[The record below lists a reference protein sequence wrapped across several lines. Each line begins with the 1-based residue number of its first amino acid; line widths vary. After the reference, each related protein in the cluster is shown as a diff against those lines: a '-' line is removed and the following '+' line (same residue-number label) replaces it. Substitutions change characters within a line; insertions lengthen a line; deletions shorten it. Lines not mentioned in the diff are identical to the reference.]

1 MSLQQRRIQIL
12 LPLPL
17 SGPFDYL
24 VGADIPLV
32 VGDFVSVPLGSRT
45 LQGVVWSMTPE
56 PSDVPEHKL
65 KPIIERL
72 LLPTMPA
79 SLMTFI
85 DWVASYTL
93 SSLGAV
99 LKMAV
104 SVPRA
109 FDQPNIKTL
118 YRLSTDLPE
127 KLTAGRR
134 AVANLNIPLDMPMSL
149 KTWAEEAAVGEGVVR
164 GMVKAGQ
171 MIPVEVLGDEPYPE
185 PDVNLAGPVLSIEQE
200 KAASH
205 MRKMVTD
212 HGFKAVL
219 LEGITGSGKTEVYFE
234 AIAEALKTCYGQKG
248 GGGQVLVLVPEIA
261 LTAQWL
267 ERFSTRFG
275 AEPVVWHSELTPAQR
290 RRAWWAIIAE
300 KPEKRARVVV
310 GARSALFL
318 PFQDLKL
325 IVVDEEHSGTFK
337 QEDGVMYHG
346 RDMAVVR
353 AMQGHCPVILA
364 SATPSLETMLNAEAG
379 KYDWLYL
386 GERHGTAVLPDM
398 KTIDLREH
406 KLKAGT
412 WLSDPLRK
420 ALAQNLEQGEQSLL
434 YLNRRGYAPLTL
446 CRSCG
451 HRMECPHC
459 SAWLVEHRPNN
470 RAKNNDSSDRLSCH
484 HCGFSC
490 RKPNICPQCAAVDS
504 MVACGPGV
512 ERVAE
517 EVQELFPEARIAVM
531 ASDEVSSA
539 SQMHEMIS
547 AIERHEVDVIIGTQM
562 VTKGHHFPM
571 LTLVGVVDADL
582 GLGGGDPRAAEHTW
596 QQLEQ
601 VAGRAGRAKHRGTVY
616 FQSYDPNH
624 PVLQALISGD
634 GQAFLEQ
641 EAHAREEQM
650 LPPFGKLAA
659 IIVSGADFNGVVK
672 TARRIAALAPKDN
685 KITVLGPVP
694 APMGFLRG
702 KHRFRLLVKAEK
714 QVKLQKI
721 MLSWLNNCP
730 LERGVS
736 LQVDIDPYS
745 FF

>member
-1 MSLQQRRIQIL
+1 MDSGPRRLQVL

-24 VGADIPLV
+24 TEGDMPLIE
-32 VGDFVSVPLGSRT
+32 GDFVRVPLGSRT
-45 LQGVVWSMTPE
+45 LQGVVWNMSPA
-56 PSDVPEHKL
+56 SHDVPREKL
-65 KPIIERL
+65 KPVIDKL
-72 LLPTMPA
+72 DLPPLPD

-93 SSLGAV
+93 SPLGAV

-109 FDQPNIKTL
+109 FDRAKKKTL
-118 YRLSTDLPE
+118 YCLASDLPE

-134 AVANLNIPLDMPMSL
+134 AVVSVAMGDMPMAL
-149 KTWAEEAAVGEGVVR
+149 KDWAELAAVGEGVVR

-171 MIPVEVLGDEPYPE
+171 MVAVDVMGDDAYPA
-185 PDVNLAGPVLSIEQE
+185 PDANHPGPTLSPEQK
-200 KAASH
+200 KAARH
-205 MRKMVTD
+205 MRQMVLA
-212 HGFKAVL
+212 HHFKPVL

-234 AIAEALKTCYGQKG
+234 AIAEALKTDGAQI
-248 GGGQVLVLVPEIA
+248 LVLVPEIA

-267 ERFSTRFG
+267 ERFETRFG
-275 AEPVVWHSELTPAQR
+275 AAPVVWHSELTPAQR
-290 RRAWWAIIAE
+290 RRAWWAVINGTLA
-300 KPEKRARVVV
+300 KRARVVV

-325 IVVDEEHSGTFK
+325 IVVDEEHSSTFK

-353 AMQGHCPVILA
+353 AMQVDCPVILA
-364 SATPSLETMLNAEAG
+364 SATPSLETILNAEAG

-386 GERHGTAVLPDM
+386 GERHGSAMLPHM
-398 KTIDLREH
+398 KAIDLRVH
-406 KLKAGT
+406 KLKTGT
-412 WLSDPLRK
+412 WLSEPLRE
-420 ALAQNLEQGEQSLL
+420 ALTKNLAQGEQSLL

-446 CRSCG
+446 CRTCG

-459 SAWLVEHRPNN
+459 TAWLVEH
-470 RAKNNDSSDRLSCH
+470 KKGGRLICH

-490 RKPNICPQCAAVDS
+490 AKPKVCPKCESKDS
-504 MVACGPGV
+504 MTACGPGV

-517 EVQELFPEARIAVM
+517 ELQGLFPEARIMVM
-531 ASDEVSSA
+531 ASDEISSP
-539 SQMHEMIS
+539 SQMRQMIA
-547 AIERHEVDVIIGTQM
+547 AIARHEVDFIIGTQI
-562 VTKGHHFPM
+562 VAKGHHFPM

-582 GLGGGDPRAAEHTW
+582 GLSGGDPRAAERTW

-601 VAGRAGRAKHRGTVY
+601 VAGRAGRAERPGQVL
-616 FQSYDPNH
+616 FQTYDPSH

-634 GQAFLEQ
+634 GQAFLES
-641 EAHAREEQM
+641 EAQAREQQK

-659 IIVSGADFNGVVK
+659 IIVSGKDFNAVAK
-672 TARRIAALAPKDN
+672 TARRISALAPKDAG
-685 KITVLGPVP
+685 ITVLGPVP
-694 APMGFLRG
+694 APLSYLRG

-714 QVKLQKI
+714 PVKLQKI
-721 MLSWLNNCP
+721 MGQWLSACA
-730 LERGVS
+730 LERGVHI
-736 LQVDIDPYS
+736 QVDIDPYS
-745 FF
+745 FL

>member
-1 MSLQQRRIQIL
+1 MTVPSRRIQVL

-24 VGADIPLV
+24 AGEDMPLAE
-32 VGDFVSVPLGSRT
+32 GDFVTVPLGSRR
-45 LQGVVWSMTPE
+45 LQGVVWNLSSGA
-56 PSDVPEHKL
+56 SDVPQDKV
-65 KPIIERL
+65 KAIIARL
-72 LLPTMPA
+72 DLPPLPR

-93 SSLGAV
+93 SPLGAV

-109 FDQPNIKTL
+109 FDAPKTKTF
-118 YRLSTDLPE
+118 YRLSHDLPE
-127 KLTAGRR
+127 TLTPARR
-134 AVANLNIPLDMPMSL
+134 AVASLDLPKDIPMAL
-149 KTWAEEAAVGEGVVR
+149 KTWAELAAVGEGTLR
-164 GMVKAGQ
+164 GMIKAGQ
-171 MIPVEVLGDEPYPE
+171 MIAVEVKGDAPYPA
-185 PDVNLAGPVLSIEQE
+185 PDLMLAGPSLSEEQT
-200 KAASH
+200 KAAQH
-205 MRKMVTD
+205 MQDMVTE
-212 HGFKAVL
+212 GCFKAAL

-234 AIAEALKTCYGQKG
+234 AIAAALRSE
-248 GGGQVLVLVPEIA
+248 GGQILVLVPEIA

-267 ERFSTRFG
+267 ARFEQRFG
-275 AEPVVWHSELTPAQR
+275 VGPVVWHSELTPAQR
-290 RRAWWAIIAE
+290 RRAWWAIIDQNC
-300 KPEKRARVVV
+300 EKRAKVVV

-318 PFQDLKL
+318 PFQDLTL

-337 QEDGVMYHG
+337 QEDGVMYQG

-353 AMQGHCPVILA
+353 AMQASCPVILA
-364 SATPSLETMLNAEAG
+364 SATPSLETILNAQAG

-386 GERHGTAVLPDM
+386 GERHGTAELPHM
-398 KTIDLREH
+398 SAIDLRVH

-412 WLSDPLRK
+412 WLSGPLRES
-420 ALAQNLEQGEQSLL
+420 LAQNLLQGEQSLL

-451 HRMECPHC
+451 HRMECAHC
-459 SAWLVEHRPNN
+459 SAWLVEHRHNN
-470 RAKNNDSSDRLSCH
+470 KKSGDKLTCH

-490 RKPNICPQCAAVDS
+490 AKQKICPECDAEDS

-517 EVQELFPEARIAVM
+517 EVHDLFPEARIAVM
-531 ASDEVSSA
+531 ASDDISSPKE
-539 SQMHEMIS
+539 MHDMIGS
-547 AIERHEVDVIIGTQM
+547 IERHEVDIIIGTQII
-562 VTKGHHFPM
+562 TKGYHFPM

-582 GLGGGDPRAAEHTW
+582 GLGGGDPRAAERTW

-601 VAGRAGRAKHRGTVY
+601 VAGRAGRAEHPGKVLM
-616 FQSYDPNH
+616 QSYGPEH

-634 GQAFLEQ
+634 GQAFLTE
-641 EAHAREEQM
+641 EAHAREQQM

-659 IIVSGADFNGVVK
+659 IIISGADFNGVAR
-672 TARRIAALAPKDN
+672 TARRLSALAPKD
-685 KITVLGPVP
+685 KEITVLGPVP
-694 APMGFLRG
+694 APMAYLRG
-702 KHRFRLLVKAEK
+702 KNRFRLLVKTEK
-714 QVKLQKI
+714 QVKLQKV
-721 MLSWLNNCP
+721 MASWLNSCP
-730 LERGVS
+730 LDRGVS